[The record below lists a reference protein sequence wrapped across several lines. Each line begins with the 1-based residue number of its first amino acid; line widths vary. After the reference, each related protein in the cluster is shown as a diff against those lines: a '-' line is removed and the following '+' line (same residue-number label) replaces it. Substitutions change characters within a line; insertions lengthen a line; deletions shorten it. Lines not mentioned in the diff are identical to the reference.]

1 MFVSQPTPKS
11 TPTYSALV
19 QNLATKNI
27 PIKKNQANTILKFL
41 KSLEGEI
48 DINKVIREGRRAI
61 KVIQAFFKNE
71 DEKRKQVVKDFSL
84 LVGSIWK
91 KMNPNIS
98 EKTRLFGSFTI
109 TDIGAEDFDVRDSET
124 LYSVLEFIDD
134 NKQKIPLGENIS
146 NIFNELKKKEIQDKI
161 LNVHDSLRIM
171 KGMETFYGRNSIDE
185 VEHIDWAIRK
195 VDEKYSMDII
205 ANEIV
210 KAVSEI
216 DSFSNIAKSLGIT
229 EEVVYFLK
237 ANFR

>member
-1 MFVSQPTPKS
+1 
-11 TPTYSALV
+11 
-19 QNLATKNI
+19 
-27 PIKKNQANTILKFL
+27 
-41 KSLEGEI
+41 
-48 DINKVIREGRRAI
+48 
-61 KVIQAFFKNE
+61 
-71 DEKRKQVVKDFSL
+71 
-84 LVGSIWK
+84 
-91 KMNPNIS
+91 
-98 EKTRLFGSFTI
+98 
-109 TDIGAEDFDVRDSET
+109 
-124 LYSVLEFIDD
+124 
-134 NKQKIPLGENIS
+134 
-146 NIFNELKKKEIQDKI
+146 
-161 LNVHDSLRIM
+161 M